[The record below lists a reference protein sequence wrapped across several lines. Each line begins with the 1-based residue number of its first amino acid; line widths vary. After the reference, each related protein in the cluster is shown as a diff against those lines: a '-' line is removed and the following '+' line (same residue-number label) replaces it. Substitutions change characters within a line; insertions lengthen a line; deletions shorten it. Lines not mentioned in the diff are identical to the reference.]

1 MATIDE
7 IAKEI
12 EEERIY
18 RLKLQEEIQELRREV
33 ERLTEAEHKD
43 EEEDLFDIILDK
55 NSR

>member
-1 MATIDE
+1 METIEE

-18 RLKLQEEIQELRREV
+18 RLKLQEEIEAFRREV
-33 ERLTEAEHKD
+33 ELLKEAQNED
-43 EEEDLFDIILDK
+43 EEEDLFDMILDK

>member
-18 RLKLQEEIQELRREV
+18 RLKLQEEIQALRQEV
-33 ERLTEAEHKD
+33 ERLKEAEHED
-43 EEEDLFDIILDK
+43 EGEDLFDMILDK